1 VGHGF
6 NDISHG
12 NDPSRERDLVTS
24 ESKRVSTPIE
34 ALMVMVR
41 NLDEHGWKIG
51 GLKHICP
58 SLGVSFHELEFSRIE
73 LA

>member
-1 VGHGF
+1 
-6 NDISHG
+6 
-12 NDPSRERDLVTS
+12 
-24 ESKRVSTPIE
+24 
-34 ALMVMVR
+34 MVMVR

-73 LA
+73 FA